1 MHCTVRSAD
10 RTLYEGDVH
19 HVVARS
25 PHGEFAV
32 MDHHAP
38 LLAVL
43 ATGIVRLRTADAE
56 ELGFVCSSGTFDFA
70 DNRAT
75 LLVERPVR
83 VDEIDEADVRQRLD
97 ALRSEMSAG
106 DDRSEDVAYLELLLR
121 AKEAHV

>member
-19 HVVARS
+19 RVVARS

-43 ATGIVRLRTADAE
+43 ASGIVRLHTADAE
-56 ELGFVCSSGTFDFA
+56 ELRFVCSSGTFDFA

-83 VDEIDEADVRQRLD
+83 VGEIDADDVRHRLD
-97 ALRSEMSAG
+97 VLRSEASTG
-106 DDRSEDVAYLELLLR
+106 DTPSDEVAYLELLLR
-121 AKEAHV
+121 AKEKHA